1 MRTWKRYAR
10 SRSAKKG
17 RFKRKTRR
25 GVRRRMARRCFG
37 GGTGFGLAW
46 AKTELADR
54 EVKATELRARYTAK
68 KAEWERAKQR
78 ISGSGER
85 ISEESFR
92 SLSNK
97 AEILEGMHTDLMMRI
112 RAIAKLKGVV
122 TEMGKRAPDVGSA
135 ARALDGA
142 SGRRPQRGRQADEHM
157 TMAVTHRRVARKP
170 RVEKPR
176 ETPLTENLHFLTGL
190 HGFPH
195 GLPRPS

>member
-1 MRTWKRYAR
+1 MRTWRRYAR
-10 SRSAKKG
+10 SRSAKKK

-25 GVRRRMARRCFG
+25 GARRRVARCYSG

-54 EVKATELRARYTAK
+54 EVKATELRARYVAK
-68 KAEWERAKQR
+68 KAEWERAKQSV
-78 ISGSGER
+78 SGAGER
-85 ISEESFR
+85 ISQESFR

-112 RAIAKLKGVV
+112 RAIAKLKGVI
-122 TEMGKRAPDVGSA
+122 TEMEKRALDAGSA
-135 ARALDGA
+135 SRALDGA
-142 SGRRPQRGRQADEHM
+142 IGRRPPHGRQADKHM

-170 RVEKPR
+170 RVGKPH